1 MQKIKYFNT
10 ELDSPIRLLSVYMYP
25 STIFSII
32 CPARCT
38 EKMTISSINFIS
50 DHSILKCDEHFHHIR
65 FALSNK
71 NLCDDNFSAIL
82 IQHYHH
88 TDSAPRA
95 ICATADP
102 LTPKFPWWTFSF
114 IQELKF
120 TLLMLHHISNKS
132 LQIHFNYIFN
142 ILHFFKCF
150 YFSIQL

>member
-38 EKMTISSINFIS
+38 EKMTIPSINFIS
-50 DHSILKCDEHFHHIR
+50 DHSILKCDEHFHHIK
-65 FALSNK
+65 FALSNN

-88 TDSAPRA
+88 TDSAPWA

-102 LTPKFPWWTFSF
+102 LTPKFP
-114 IQELKF
+114 
-120 TLLMLHHISNKS
+120 
-132 LQIHFNYIFN
+132 
-142 ILHFFKCF
+142 
-150 YFSIQL
+150 